1 MPAAAAGST
10 APKKINVDSKMV
22 GAGDAVAARE
32 GEGKMGHTLQQKGV
46 VNQFSRWI
54 VDRMFNKREMRIL
67 MVGLDASGKTSI
79 LYRLK
84 LGKPKKTI
92 PTIGFNVETLEY
104 IARNSGAILAQFWRN
119 YLASSSAGTRT
130 SRSPCGTS
138 AVRRLRAVA
147 HYFANTQARGAI
159 RAQFGAIC
167 AILAII
173 LSRPSPQAL
182 IFVVDSSDARLQEA
196 AEELHRL
203 IHEEELKDALLLVF
217 ANKQDLPGACNAAEI
232 SEQMR
237 LYPPHI
243 SKSCYIQSCCATTGD
258 GLYEGLD
265 WLSSMVGP

>member
-10 APKKINVDSKMV
+10 APKKINVDAKMV

-104 IARNSGAILAQFWRN
+104 IARNSGAIVAQFCAII
-119 YLASSSAGTRT
+119 L
-130 SRSPCGTS
+130 
-138 AVRRLRAVA
+138 RRFLLCRYKNIAFTVWDVGGQEKLRALWR

-159 RAQFGAIC
+159 RRNSAHFGAILRNS
-167 AILAII
+167 A
-173 LSRPSPQAL
+173 Q
-182 IFVVDSSDARLQEA
+182 F
-196 AEELHRL
+196 
-203 IHEEELKDALLLVF
+203 F
-217 ANKQDLPGACNAAEI
+217 
-232 SEQMR
+232 
-237 LYPPHI
+237 
-243 SKSCYIQSCCATTGD
+243 
-258 GLYEGLD
+258 
-265 WLSSMVGP
+265 